1 MNDQL
6 VKTSKFL
13 SLILRHQPDKIGLKL
28 DKEGWADL
36 DDLIVRANAAGT
48 ELSAALIQEVVAGN
62 DKQRFALSPDGKRI
76 RASQGHSIQ
85 IDLGLEPQEPPT
97 TLYHGTALRNLGSI
111 LRQGLKRQGRQYVHL
126 SPDVATAKQVGQR
139 HGKPVVVQIDA
150 GLMQSNGFVFF
161 QSENGVW
168 LTEEVPAQYIRT
180 LG

>member
-1 MNDQL
+1 MSDSL

-28 DKEGWADL
+28 DKEGWADISE
-36 DDLIVRANAAGT
+36 LIAKANAAGT
-48 ELSAALIQEVVAGN
+48 ELSAALLQEVVTGN

-85 IDLGLEPQEPPT
+85 VDLGLEPQAPPA

-126 SPDVATAKQVGQR
+126 SIDVATAKQVGQR
-139 HGKPVVVQIDA
+139 HGKPVVIQIDA
-150 GLMQSNGFVFF
+150 GLMQTNGFVFF
-161 QSENGVW
+161 LSENGVW
-168 LTEEVPAQYIRT
+168 LTEEVPAQYVHT
-180 LG
+180 M